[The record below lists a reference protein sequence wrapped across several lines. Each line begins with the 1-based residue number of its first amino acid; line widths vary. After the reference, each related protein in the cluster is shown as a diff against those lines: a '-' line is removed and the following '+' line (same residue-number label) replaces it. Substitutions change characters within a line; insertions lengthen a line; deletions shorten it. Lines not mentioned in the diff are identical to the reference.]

1 MKNLIQKI
9 AVVTCMAFVFRGP
22 IAMASIESDQ
32 ISELLQDKLKI
43 EKSVVGASIV
53 IIDGNNIEYINV
65 GLINKQKQQMTH
77 SDHLFEIGSI
87 SKTFTSLALASMV
100 NEGRVKLTDSLQKYL
115 PEGVKLEVKNDKPI
129 TLLSLSNHTS
139 GLPRLPSNMPFS
151 DPLDPYADYTV
162 EMMYQFLNAYQ
173 PSRDVGEKVD
183 YSNLGAGLL
192 GHVLAR
198 FDGKTYQQM
207 ITERVLKPLGMRNT
221 FVDVPSEKLAIFS
234 HGHDADLNKTK
245 HWQLPTLAGAGAIK
259 SSAKDMLKYLNAN
272 MQSNLLTQAI
282 SLTHQETSQQRDNS
296 PKVALAWFINQQDNG
311 SYLWHNGGT
320 GGFRSFI
327 GFDKKQNKGIVI
339 LDNTVNGMDDI
350 GHAYLMGTV
359 GKLKVETSETI
370 LVDKKVLTKL
380 NGQFELVPGFIITV
394 TNQGTQLLVQATGQ
408 PQLPFASISESSF
421 INRQAKAKITF
432 EVDSNAKAIS
442 LTLHQGG
449 TAQKARRLSDEEAE
463 KNNTQTQTVS
473 LSETQLQNLVGEFQ
487 LMPEFTLTITVENS
501 QLIVQATGQGKN
513 AFDAE
518 SKSEFSNQ
526 ALQAKIVFE
535 LDQQAKAISLTL
547 LQGGQTLRG
556 KRL

>member
-1 MKNLIQKI
+1 
-9 AVVTCMAFVFRGP
+9 
-22 IAMASIESDQ
+22 MASIESDQ
-32 ISELLQDKLKI
+32 ISKLLQDKLRI

-53 IIDGNNIEYINV
+53 IIDGDNIEYINV
-65 GLINKQKQQMTH
+65 GVINKQKQQMAH

-100 NEGRVKLTDSLQKYL
+100 IEGKVKLTDPLQKYL
-115 PEGVKLEVKNDKPI
+115 PRSVKLEVKNDKPI

-162 EMMYQFLNAYQ
+162 KMMYQFLNAYQ
-173 PSRDVGEKVD
+173 PSRDVGEQVD

-198 FDGKTYQQM
+198 LDGKTYQQM
-207 ITERVLKPLGMRNT
+207 ITERVLKPLGMGNT
-221 FVDVPSEKLAIFS
+221 FVAVPSDKLAIFS
-234 HGHDADLNKTK
+234 HGHDAELNKTK

-259 SSAKDMLKYLNAN
+259 SSAKDMLRYLKAN

-296 PKVALAWFINQQDNG
+296 PKVALAWFINQQGNG

-359 GKLKVETSETI
+359 GRLKVETSETI
-370 LVDKKVLTKL
+370 LVDEKVLTKL

-394 TNQGTQLLVQATGQ
+394 TNQGSQLLVQATGQ

-432 EVDSNAKAIS
+432 ELDSNAKAIS

-449 TAQKARRLSDEEAE
+449 TAQKARRLSDEEVE

-473 LSETQLQNLVGEFQ
+473 LSETQLKNLVGEFQ

-501 QLIVQATGQGKN
+501 QLIVQATGQGKV

-518 SKSEFSNQ
+518 STSEFSNQ

-547 LQGGQTLRG
+547 LQSGQTLRG

>member
-1 MKNLIQKI
+1 
-9 AVVTCMAFVFRGP
+9 
-22 IAMASIESDQ
+22 
-32 ISELLQDKLKI
+32 
-43 EKSVVGASIV
+43 
-53 IIDGNNIEYINV
+53 
-65 GLINKQKQQMTH
+65 
-77 SDHLFEIGSI
+77 
-87 SKTFTSLALASMV
+87 
-100 NEGRVKLTDSLQKYL
+100 
-115 PEGVKLEVKNDKPI
+115 
-129 TLLSLSNHTS
+129 
-139 GLPRLPSNMPFS
+139 
-151 DPLDPYADYTV
+151 
-162 EMMYQFLNAYQ
+162 
-173 PSRDVGEKVD
+173 
-183 YSNLGAGLL
+183 
-192 GHVLAR
+192 
-198 FDGKTYQQM
+198 
-207 ITERVLKPLGMRNT
+207 MRNT

-421 INRQAKAKITF
+421 INRQAKAKIKF